1 MEEEVKNM
9 RTNDYKLPLAV
20 GALLILAVVMVAPAW
35 AASVEPVPV
44 GGNPTCGDICPCD
57 PTCVQIAKFEADPQ
71 EGEVGIANQ
80 ATDGGVKIFNLT
92 YKDGDE
98 PMSFD
103 WVSED
108 ADIYH
113 VIVKAATEANV
124 YHYSVYEGGSRSDT
138 YLVPPGIY
146 AVSHITFCGYKGDV
160 PVPEFPTLALPA
172 GLLVG
177 MLGLVFAVRR
187 KNE

>member
-20 GALLILAVVMVAPAW
+20 GALLILAVVAVAPAW
-35 AASVEPVPV
+35 AASVDPVEV
-44 GGNPTCGDICPCD
+44 DGNPTCGDICPCD
-57 PTCVQIAKFEADPQ
+57 PACVQIAKFEADPQ
-71 EGEVGIANQ
+71 EGEVGIADP
-80 ATDGGVKIFNLT
+80 ATDGGVTISNIT
-92 YKDGDE
+92 YKEGEE

-103 WVSED
+103 WVSTE

-124 YHYSVYEGGSRSDT
+124 YHYYVYEGGSRSDT
-138 YLVPPGIY
+138 YLIPPGTQAI
-146 AVSHITFCGYKGDV
+146 SHITFCGKEGIV
-160 PVPEFPTLALPA
+160 VPEFPTLALPA
-172 GLLVG
+172 ALLVG